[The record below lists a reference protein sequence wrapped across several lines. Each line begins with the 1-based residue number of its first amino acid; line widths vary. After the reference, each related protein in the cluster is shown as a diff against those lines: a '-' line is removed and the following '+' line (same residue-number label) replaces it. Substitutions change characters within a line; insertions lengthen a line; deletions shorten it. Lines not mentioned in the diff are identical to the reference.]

1 MYGRKYIFKGGTE
14 KHYISW
20 KNSSK
25 TKQITKRHFH
35 FKNIFTESFFN
46 ASRGLNAYVL
56 YFYVVFH
63 CSSFITMS
71 LYLFNQ
77 FNMYIYLD

>member
-46 ASRGLNAYVL
+46 ASRVGFECLCFVL
-56 YFYVVFH
+56 LCCISLFFLYNNVLVFV
-63 CSSFITMS
+63 
-71 LYLFNQ
+71 
-77 FNMYIYLD
+77 